1 MKKNDLRRFSFNSIT
16 DINYKNY
23 LKSIFEVKTI
33 HELYEEDYYSINA
46 SMKSAGNM
54 SIWYIRCNHNL
65 GRTDNTL

>member
-54 SIWYIRCNHNL
+54 SI
-65 GRTDNTL
+65 